1 MMETLRAAN
10 LTLAFGLEIA
20 MLVALGYAGFAATDI
35 QWLRYLLLIGW
46 PALAIVLWAIW
57 AAPKSG
63 RRLPAPAL
71 LVFKAAMFG
80 VTTFLLYAAGANAAA
95 LLFGALAALHL
106 VLAVLFRQI

>member
-1 MMETLRAAN
+1 MEAIRTAN
-10 LTLAFGLEIA
+10 LALALFLEIA
-20 MLVALGYAGFAATDI
+20 MLVALGYAGWAATDI

-71 LVFKAAMFG
+71 LVFKAAIFG
-80 VTTFLLYAAGANAAA
+80 VTTFLLWAAGTTSAA
-95 LLFGALAALHL
+95 LLFGALAAIHL
-106 VLAVLFRQI
+106 GLAVQLKQI